1 MTEPSSKGPMPDIV
15 NLDRATFECTFGR
28 GCEGICCR
36 NGRPP
41 VDRQQS
47 KRIDANIEKFLPLM
61 RVEARAVVEKAG
73 YLSRRGTPEEP
84 LVRVVAGWCVFFN
97 KGCVLHAVGA
107 HEGDKNRY
115 KPSACALFP
124 LVRDWRGRC
133 HVRQHGYN
141 RELWDLFCLKP
152 SASTMP
158 SRLSLQDEI
167 ALARK
172 LMQD

>member
-1 MTEPSSKGPMPDIV
+1 MTEASSKGRMPDIV
-15 NLDRATFECTFGR
+15 NIDRATFECTFGR
-28 GCEGICCR
+28 GCEGVCCR

-41 VDRQQS
+41 VNREQS
-47 KRIDANIEKFLPLM
+47 KRIDANIEKFLPVM
-61 RVEARAVVEKAG
+61 RVEARAVVEKEG

-107 HEGDKNRY
+107 NEATRTATSLPPAHYSLWFATGAAAGTSGSTVIIGNSGICSVSIR
-115 KPSACALFP
+115 
-124 LVRDWRGRC
+124 RG
-133 HVRQHGYN
+133 
-141 RELWDLFCLKP
+141 P
-152 SASTMP
+152 MP

-172 LMQD
+172 LMED